1 MQVWVLIEKLKQLPQ
16 HTMVVVDG
24 FESVGYDR
32 LTIIEEVDVQQD
44 HNTSPYSAD
53 FEEYKEKDNQNKIKA
68 IRLR

>member
-1 MQVWVLIEKLKQLPQ
+1 MPVWMLIEKLKELPQ

-24 FESVGYDR
+24 FESCGYDR
-32 LTIIEEVDVQQD
+32 LKIIQEIDVQQD

-53 FEEYKEKDNQNKIKA
+53 FEEYDEKDNQHKIKA